1 MGIRFRRSIKI
12 APGLKLNLNKKSV
25 SLTAGKRGAH
35 FTVNSKGKRTTSVG
49 IPGTGL
55 SYVKTSGNS
64 ASAKKKNSS
73 TNNMNST
80 EGKQMETSSNGG
92 KKKGSCLPKV
102 IAAFVI
108 IGIIGAV
115 LPDEKIE
122 SLSISIPDQQEEY
135 DINTDIPVTIAS
147 DPEDADLNDL
157 EYQTSSSDITFS
169 ESGINTGSD
178 EGTYEVYVKSDG
190 ITSNTLSINVVDFTA
205 RAEAEAEAQR
215 LAEEQAQKEAE
226 EQAAREA
233 EEQAKRE
240 AEEKRLAEEQAEKEA
255 AEKAEAIQVQD
266 SSKTDISE
274 SASGS
279 SDSAG
284 NGDNFNTYDNAEQQ
298 QTTASYVLNTNTH
311 KFHYPSCRS
320 VKKISPE
327 NYSTSNGSRDEII
340 SQGYDPCGICK
351 P

>member
-55 SYVKTSGNS
+55 SYVKTSDSS
-64 ASAKKKNSS
+64 ASAKKKHSS
-73 TNNMNST
+73 ANNMNST
-80 EGKQMETSSNGG
+80 EDMQMGTNSNGG

-102 IAAFVI
+102 IVAFVI
-108 IGIIGAV
+108 IGIIGAA
-115 LPDEKIE
+115 LPDKKIE

-157 EYQTSSSDITFS
+157 EYQTSSSGVTFS
-169 ESGINTGSD
+169 KSGINTGSD
-178 EGTYEVYVKSDG
+178 EGTYEIYVESGG
-190 ITSNTLSINVVDFTA
+190 ITSNTLAINVVDFTA
-205 RAEAEAEAQR
+205 RAEAEAQR
-215 LAEEQAQKEAE
+215 LAEEQEQKEAE

-233 EEQAKRE
+233 AEQAEKE
-240 AEEKRLAEEQAEKEA
+240 AEEKRLAEEQAAKEA
-255 AEKAEAIQVQD
+255 AEKAESIQAQD
-266 SSKTDISE
+266 SSKADISE

-327 NYSTSNGSRDEII
+327 NYSTSNNSRDEII
-340 SQGYDPCGICK
+340 SQGYDPCGICN